1 MNFAES
7 KTSPSS
13 IADSQGP
20 RFEAD
25 GRGAAGKG
33 PEAKRT
39 AEVWEEGAGRS
50 ATSEAEREKGYVG
63 PGKEY
68 PYKWFLRALGVTL
81 SFPTQVKKFR
91 KGQTDTIDFL
101 EDGGGKGKKSNKKD
115 QNQA

>member
-33 PEAKRT
+33 PEAERAAK
-39 AEVWEEGAGRS
+39 VWKEGAGRS

-63 PGKEY
+63 SGKEY
-68 PYKWFLRALGVTL
+68 SFTGVGIILDNLAKDNKDNAKFYLYLYLR
-81 SFPTQVKKFR
+81 
-91 KGQTDTIDFL
+91 
-101 EDGGGKGKKSNKKD
+101 
-115 QNQA
+115 